1 MDDFFFIETNFG
13 FNTNIFDTNIINLA
27 VVIAIVI
34 IFIGDALK
42 SLLESRRQTI
52 SDQLTE
58 AKNKAE
64 EIESR
69 LIEAKNKFQ
78 TAKQKSQEIYNQ
90 VSLTVKNDKEKLA
103 FQTQIVIKR
112 LRSLK
117 QETLLYKKQK
127 ITKQISDHTIQLALK
142 QVQSK
147 LVSNMN
153 FGFQF
158 LLNNFY
164 IALFCN
170 YE

>member
-1 MDDFFFIETNFG
+1 M
-13 FNTNIFDTNIINLA
+13 
-27 VVIAIVI
+27 
-34 IFIGDALK
+34 
-42 SLLESRRQTI
+42 
-52 SDQLTE
+52 
-58 AKNKAE
+58 
-64 EIESR
+64 
-69 LIEAKNKFQ
+69 
-78 TAKQKSQEIYNQ
+78 
-90 VSLTVKNDKEKLA
+90 
-103 FQTQIVIKR
+103 IKR

-142 QVQSK
+142 QVQSN

-153 FGFQF
+153 SGFQF